1 MSEQWRPYVNAL
13 VGDRLTITGGAIYG
27 QGAVPVLWAET
38 PNFIKPEEVKAL
50 VAALTDE
57 TKFNELS
64 RLGFRIDDQK
74 FMKIGSELNRV
85 IRGKRGEMAAAAVLS
100 KKAVVITVGKG
111 SPADISVAAEKMAA
125 ELSSRGY

>member
-1 MSEQWRPYVNAL
+1 MSEHWAAYVNAL
-13 VGDRLTITGGAIYG
+13 VGDRSSITGGAIYG
-27 QGAVPVLWAET
+27 KAIVPVLWAET
-38 PNFIKPEEVKAL
+38 PNFISKEEVKTL

-57 TKFNELS
+57 AKFNELS
-64 RLGFRIDDQK
+64 GQGFRIDGQK

-85 IRGKRGEMAAAAVLS
+85 IRGKRGDMAAAAALS

-125 ELSSRGY
+125 DMASKGY